1 MKTTLQFKDIQIFG
15 KESDPKEAIIDW
27 NFDIDLIVGSKS
39 NIEFQYGINKIEIEY
54 ENNVIEYIN
63 DPDVKIYFN
72 GSLEKAIAEGLS
84 VDHLIVDFT
93 EDEAE
98 VTVYIGKVD
107 R

>member
-1 MKTTLQFKDIQIFG
+1 MKTTLQFKDIQIFS
-15 KESDPKEAIIDW
+15 ESVLSDPKEAIIDW
-27 NFDIDLIVGSKS
+27 DFNIVKSES
-39 NIEFQYGINKIEIEY
+39 NIDFQYVINKIEIEY
-54 ENNVIEYIN
+54 EDNVIEYIN

-84 VDHLIVDFT
+84 TDHLIVDFT
-93 EDEAE
+93 EDETE

>member
-27 NFDIDLIVGSKS
+27 DFNIVKSES
-39 NIEFQYGINKIEIEY
+39 NIDFQYVINKIEIEY
-54 ENNVIEYIN
+54 EDVVIKYTNNSY
-63 DPDVKIYFN
+63 VKIYFN
-72 GSLEKAIAEGLS
+72 GSLEKAIAEGLAP
-84 VDHLIVDFT
+84 DHLIVDYD
-93 EDEAE
+93 EDDVE

>member
-27 NFDIDLIVGSKS
+27 DFNIVKSES
-39 NIEFQYGINKIEIEY
+39 NIDFQYVINKIEIEY

-84 VDHLIVDFT
+84 TDHLIVDFT
-93 EDEAE
+93 EDETE

>member
-15 KESDPKEAIIDW
+15 EPVLSDPKEAIIDW
-27 NFDIDLIVGSKS
+27 DFNIVKSES
-39 NIEFQYGINKIEIEY
+39 NIDFQYVINKIEIEY
-54 ENNVIEYIN
+54 EDNVIEYIN

-84 VDHLIVDFT
+84 TDHLIVDFT
-93 EDEAE
+93 EDETE

>member
-27 NFDIDLIVGSKS
+27 DFDVVMLWES
-39 NIEFQYGINKIEIEY
+39 NIQFEYFINKIEIEY
-54 ENNVIEYIN
+54 EDDVIEYIN
-63 DPDVKIYFN
+63 DPEVKIYFN
-72 GSLEKAIAEGLS
+72 GSLEKAIAEGLAP
-84 VDHLIVDFT
+84 DHLIVDFT
-93 EDEAE
+93 EDEVE

>member
-27 NFDIDLIVGSKS
+27 DFNIVKSES
-39 NIEFQYGINKIEIEY
+39 NIDFQYVINKIEIEY
-54 ENNVIEYIN
+54 EDDVIEYIN
-63 DPDVKIYFN
+63 DPEVKIYFN
-72 GSLEKAIAEGLS
+72 GSLEKAIAEGLAP
-84 VDHLIVDFT
+84 DHLIVDFT
-93 EDEAE
+93 EDEVE

>member
-27 NFDIDLIVGSKS
+27 DFDIVKSES
-39 NIEFQYGINKIEIEY
+39 NIDFQYVINKIEIEY
-54 ENNVIEYIN
+54 EDSVIEYIN

-72 GSLEKAIAEGLS
+72 GSLEKAIAEGLAT
-84 VDHLIVDFT
+84 DHLIVDFT
-93 EDEAE
+93 EDDVE

>member
-27 NFDIDLIVGSKS
+27 DFNIVKSES
-39 NIEFQYGINKIEIEY
+39 NIDFQYVINKIEIEY

-63 DPDVKIYFN
+63 DSEVKIYFN

-84 VDHLIVDFT
+84 TDHLIVDFT
-93 EDEAE
+93 EDETE

>member
-27 NFDIDLIVGSKS
+27 DFDIVKSES
-39 NIEFQYGINKIEIEY
+39 NIDFQYVINKIEIEY
-54 ENNVIEYIN
+54 EDSVIEYIN

-84 VDHLIVDFT
+84 TDHLIVDFT
-93 EDEAE
+93 EDETE